1 MMTITLIPKRPFEVL
16 VDAKCIT
23 PEEFA
28 GKSLEEIGALEIY
41 EGSAVKK
48 LSDLFEIRGESSESV
63 EETQITIEGDMWK
76 VCRIGEKMSGGTIII
91 KGSAGHYLGRWMKGG
106 RIEVHGNVRSWLGA
120 EMQNGTIEVFG
131 NAGSFVGGRLR
142 GKVGKKGMKK
152 GLIIIHGSVGARTGH
167 GMVKGNIIVDGNS
180 GPFPGS
186 EMMGGKILIRGDC
199 EGKAGANMTGGS
211 IIICGKLPSVLP
223 GFYIDDIASKAK
235 IKKEKV
241 EGPFYVFVGDA
252 LASRSCGGRLYIH
265 KASNPHLKVYEE
277 LLEEV

>member
-1 MMTITLIPKRPFEVL
+1 MPVTLVPKEPFKVL

-23 PEEFA
+23 PDEFA
-28 GKSLEEIGALEIY
+28 GKSLEDIGALEVY
-41 EGSAVKK
+41 EGAFARK
-48 LSDLFEIRGESSESV
+48 LSDLFEIKGSSAENLD
-63 EETQITIEGDMWK
+63 ETQIVIEGDVWR
-76 VCRIGEKMSGGTIII
+76 VCRIGENMSGGSIII
-91 KGSAGHYLGRWMKGG
+91 NGSAGHYVGRWMKGG
-106 RIEVHGNVRSWLGA
+106 RIEVKGNVRSWLGA
-120 EMQNGTIEVFG
+120 EMEDGTIEVFG

-152 GLIIIHGSVGARTGH
+152 GLIIIHGSVGARVGH

-180 GPFPGS
+180 GVFPGS
-186 EMMGGKILIRGDC
+186 EMMGGKILIRGNCD
-199 EGKAGANMTGGS
+199 GKAGANMTGGT

-235 IKKEKV
+235 IKKEKI

-252 LASRSCGGRLYIH
+252 LASRICGGRLYIH
-265 KASNPHLKVYEE
+265 KASNPHLKMYEE